1 MQVSLQDVSSKCGM
15 FSFAGP
21 EASSILE
28 ELGAPTP
35 GPNEVKMANCQGCPV
50 VIAGG
55 SGLVSP
61 GYTII
66 VDETA
71 AAELYRSLML
81 KVDCSA
87 NITY

>member
-1 MQVSLQDVSSKCGM
+1 MQVSLRDVSSKCSM

-21 EASSILE
+21 EAASILA

-35 GPNEVKMANCQGCPV
+35 KPNEVKMASCQSCPV

-55 SGLVSP
+55 DGLAGP

-71 AAELYRSLML
+71 AAELYRSLVL
-81 KVDCSA
+81 KVRARCSA
-87 NITY
+87 M

>member
-1 MQVSLQDVSSKCGM
+1 MQVSLQDVSGKCSM

-35 GPNEVKMANCQGCPV
+35 GADEVKMASCQDCPV

-55 SGLVSP
+55 SGLASP
-61 GYTII
+61 GYTVV

-81 KVDCSA
+81 KVNCCA
-87 NITY
+87 YITQ